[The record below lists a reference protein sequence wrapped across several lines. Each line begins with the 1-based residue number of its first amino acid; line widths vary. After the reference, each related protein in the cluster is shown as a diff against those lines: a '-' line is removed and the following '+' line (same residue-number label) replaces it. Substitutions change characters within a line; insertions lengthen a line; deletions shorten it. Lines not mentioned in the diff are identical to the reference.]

1 MVESAACPGNDEGFM
16 FLCASAS
23 AQTRPC
29 WWAKAHGPSVIHQRL
44 PDYPKAESFHS
55 TGAGAAGRGR
65 TFCHRLT
72 PGRVWAKR
80 QGIGWICERISTDSS
95 KVEGIKRT
103 EMH

>member
-55 TGAGAAGRGR
+55 TGAGAAGRGTDFLPPLNSR
-65 TFCHRLT
+65 PSVGKAPRHRMDL
-72 PGRVWAKR
+72 
-80 QGIGWICERISTDSS
+80 
-95 KVEGIKRT
+95 
-103 EMH
+103 